1 MEGEGEEKNR
11 NLKIRKRKIKRIETA
26 VATQAPS
33 VTETSRRKNTLFIVE
48 SAETSQGFFFFFFLR
63 FAKSTEPYG
72 FQFRS
77 FVNCWGGVRV
87 QFRPT
92 YYSSHHVLFHLR
104 LNQANRFLTRSSFSP
119 YVPPLAPKFLLLP
132 LFGPFFSFLIFS
144 PFLWPLQSKGLSI
157 LFCKP
162 ICLVLFIASPPPTQ
176 KKSLLLYW
184 QVRLLSDLNPQT

>member
-1 MEGEGEEKNR
+1 MEGEGEAKKR

-48 SAETSQGFFFFFFLR
+48 SAETSQGFFFFFLR

-92 YYSSHHVLFHLR
+92 YYSSHHVLSLFQLSCGSTNPTASS
-104 LNQANRFLTRSSFSP
+104 LARSLCLFSLFFPSRPLDFTSSP
-119 YVPPLAPKFLLLP
+119 YFDPFL
-132 LFGPFFSFLIFS
+132 FFSNIFAL
-144 PFLWPLQSKGLSI
+144 FFQSKGLSI
-157 LFCKP
+157 L
-162 ICLVLFIASPPPTQ
+162 
-176 KKSLLLYW
+176 
-184 QVRLLSDLNPQT
+184 